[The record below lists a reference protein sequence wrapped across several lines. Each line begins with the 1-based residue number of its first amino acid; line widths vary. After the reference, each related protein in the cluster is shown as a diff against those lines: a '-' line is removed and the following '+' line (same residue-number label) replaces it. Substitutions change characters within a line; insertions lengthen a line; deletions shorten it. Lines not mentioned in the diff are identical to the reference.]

1 MYVIDKV
8 GGISGSS
15 GITGITKT
23 AKKSLPGAKDFAKI
37 LDELQQF
44 EEQTNSVMK
53 EVAAGNLDKLPDA
66 ITMASQL
73 DLAVQMVIQVRN
85 RLMEGF
91 QEFMRIA
98 M

>member
-1 MYVIDKV
+1 MIEKV
-8 GGISGSS
+8 GGVQ
-15 GITGITKT
+15 GITGLTGITKT
-23 AKKSLPGAKDFAKI
+23 TKKSLPGVRDFAKI

-44 EEQTNSVMK
+44 EQQTNSVMK
-53 EVAAGNLDKLPDA
+53 EVASGNLDKLPEA